1 MRYVCIALAI
11 GLLATGCGG
20 GGKGSTGPG
29 DTGRIFVRNESR
41 AVLEVSYVDEELGLI
56 ETTLQ
61 PGETKEV
68 SQAELKNGTTV
79 KVKLEALGSPD
90 DVAGNYHHHPESEV
104 ELTIQGNVTIRVTG
118 PLVFGGKVPYE
129 IMR

>member
-1 MRYVCIALAI
+1 MRYIWMALAI
-11 GLLATGCGG
+11 GVLVAGCGG
-20 GGKGSTGPG
+20 GSKGTTGPQ

-41 AVLEVSYVDEELGLI
+41 AILEVSYVNEELGRI
-56 ETTLQ
+56 QTTIP

-68 SQAELKNGTTV
+68 SQAELQNGTTV
-79 KVKLEALGSPD
+79 KVKLKALSSPD
-90 DVAGNYHHHPESEV
+90 DSQGYTHAQPESEV

-129 IMR
+129 IMQ